1 MVRRHALHGHARR
14 MPWSQT
20 NVTKERVKFVLE
32 WERRWQETHGGR
44 IDIAELC
51 RMFGVSRPT
60 GYLWIARYREAGH
73 DVRALEN
80 RSRRPHSNP
89 RAVPIDVEEY
99 IVAARK
105 ERPRWGARKLRA
117 WLVDRHPGRV
127 WPSASCIAAILKRR
141 GLAVPR
147 RRRRRVVPLTQPFGA
162 CDRPNAVWCVDFK
175 GWFRT
180 RDGNKCYPLTLI
192 DAYSRYLLRCEGVLD
207 PDGYRVQHIFDSAFR
222 EFGLPKAIRSDNGP
236 PFASTGAGG
245 LTALNI
251 WWLRLGIRLERI
263 TPGKPQQNG
272 RQERFHLTL
281 KLDVPIEWDLRAQ
294 QRAFDLYRVDYN
306 QERPHEALGQKP
318 PETAYQRSRC
328 SYPRPPERVEPP
340 PWCHSAAVDAQGCI
354 RWRGR
359 RIHISH
365 ALALETVALSPAGRG
380 RWGISYGPIE
390 LGSIDDERLD
400 RGLIRLR
407 RRRRQ
412 GSIEKLSLDQEV

>member
-1 MVRRHALHGHARR
+1 

-20 NVTKERVKFVLE
+20 DVLKERVKFVLE
-32 WERRWQETHGGR
+32 WERRWKETHGGR
-44 IDIAELC
+44 VDIAELC

-60 GYLWIARYREAGH
+60 GYLWIARYCDSGH
-73 DVRALEN
+73 DLRALTD
-80 RSRRPHSNP
+80 RSRRPHTNP
-89 RAVPIDVEEY
+89 RAVPLDVEES
-99 IVAARK
+99 IVAARR

-117 WLVDRHPGRV
+117 WLTDRHPGRV
-127 WPSASCIAAILKRR
+127 WPSASCIAGILKRR

-147 RRRRRVVPLTQPFGA
+147 RRRRRVVPLTQPFAA

-180 RDGNKCYPLTLI
+180 SDGNKCYPLTLI
-192 DAYSRYLLRCEGVLD
+192 DAYSRYLLRCEAVDD
-207 PDGYRVQHIFDSAFR
+207 PNGYRVQRIFDSAFR

-245 LTALNI
+245 LTALNV

-263 TPGKPQQNG
+263 TPGKPQENG

-281 KLDVPIEWDLRAQ
+281 KLEVPVERDLRGQ

-306 QERPHEALGQKP
+306 EERPHEALGQKP
-318 PETAYQRSRC
+318 PATAYERSRR
-328 SYPRPPERVEPP
+328 SYPRPLERVESP
-340 PWCHSAAVDAQGCI
+340 PWCHDAPVDKHGSI

-359 RIHISH
+359 RVHISH
-365 ALALETVALSPAGRG
+365 ALALETAALSPCGRG
-380 RWGISYGPIE
+380 RWSVSYGPIE

-400 RGLIRLR
+400 RGLVPLR
-407 RRRRQ
+407 RRRRR
-412 GSIEKLSLDQEV
+412 GTVENVSLDEEV